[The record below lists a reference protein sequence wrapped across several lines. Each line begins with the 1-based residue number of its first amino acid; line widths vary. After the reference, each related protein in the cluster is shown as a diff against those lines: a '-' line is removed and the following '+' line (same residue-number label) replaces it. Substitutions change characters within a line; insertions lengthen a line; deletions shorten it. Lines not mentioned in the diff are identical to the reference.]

1 MSASNLKIR
10 NVVKFYWHINPT
22 FLNFLNKH
30 YKSPVVLADID
41 DYLKGI
47 LSQILASH
55 KILTELEDK
64 PDDLGIIKKELS
76 KIRGLLQVIHNKLD
90 EKKYQTDHL
99 VTLSKLSG
107 YYIDT
112 YDFTREIEIL
122 SQIYFN
128 DSNRLK
134 NLRLLIIYS
143 LNDRKLIE
151 KLQAI
156 LIRL

>member
-1 MSASNLKIR
+1 M
-10 NVVKFYWHINPT
+10 
-22 FLNFLNKH
+22 
-30 YKSPVVLADID
+30 ADID

-90 EKKYQTDHL
+90 EKKYQVDHL
-99 VTLSKLSG
+99 VTLFKVSG

-122 SQIYFN
+122 SQVYFN

-134 NLRLLIIYS
+134 NLRLIIINS
-143 LNDRKLIE
+143 LNDKKMIE
-151 KLQAI
+151 KLQDI
-156 LIRL
+156 LIKL